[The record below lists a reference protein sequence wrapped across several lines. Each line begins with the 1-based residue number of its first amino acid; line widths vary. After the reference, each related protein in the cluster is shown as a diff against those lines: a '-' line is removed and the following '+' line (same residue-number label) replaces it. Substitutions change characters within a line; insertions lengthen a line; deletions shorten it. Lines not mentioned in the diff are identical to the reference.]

1 MLQDIGLTL
10 AAGQKLGVAAL
21 LSGLPHILPII
32 RVLEGTSPGW
42 KWFAKNKYK

>member
-21 LSGLPHILPII
+21 LGGSAPYLAYHQGLRGNFA
-32 RVLEGTSPGW
+32 RVEVVR
-42 KWFAKNKYK
+42 KK